1 MGFLLSRRWVLFAL
15 TVGLLVWLAVELGQW
30 QFDRQT
36 DREDRNAIT
45 EVNLSADPAPVAEV
59 LTPGREVD
67 PQDEWRRVE
76 ATGTYAEDDTI
87 VIRYRT
93 RGGASGIDVVTPLV
107 TEDGPALL
115 VDRGWLATD
124 NRGID
129 SLDLPDAPS
138 GEVTVLGWVRA
149 DATGSSTQVENSSAR
164 AISSEAIGPTLD
176 YPVYGGFVD
185 LVSESPE
192 ATEPLSLAE
201 PPDLGE
207 GPHFFYGL
215 QWWFFAAL
223 ALFGFGYLA
232 FDERRA
238 ARRGEDPRRR
248 RGARAQRARSMPPS
262 TGSMAPV
269 TKDAAGESRKAAA
282 RPNSSGRP

>member
-15 TVGLLVWLAVELGQW
+15 TVGMLVWLAVELGQW
-30 QFDRQT
+30 QFDRQS
-36 DREDRNAIT
+36 DREARNAVT
-45 EVNLSADPAPVAEV
+45 EVNLSAEPLPVGEV
-59 LTPGREVD
+59 LAPGREVRAE
-67 PQDEWRRVE
+67 DEWRRVE
-76 ATGTYAEDDTI
+76 ATGTYAEDDSV

-93 RGGASGIDVVTPLV
+93 RDGASGIDVVTPLV
-107 TEDGPALL
+107 TQEGPALL

-124 NRGID
+124 NRGLD
-129 SLDLPDAPS
+129 TLDLPDPPA
-138 GEVTVLGWVRA
+138 GEVTVVGWVRA
-149 DATGSSTQVENSSAR
+149 DATGSSTQVDNSSAR

-192 ATEPLSLAE
+192 PAEPLSLAD

-215 QWWFFAAL
+215 QWWFFGAL
-223 ALFGFGYLA
+223 AIFGFGYLA
-232 FDERRA
+232 YDERRM
-238 ARRGEDPRRR
+238 ARSGADRRRR
-248 RGARAQRARSMPPS
+248 RGGRAQSARSMPPS
-262 TGSMAPV
+262 TGSITPV
-269 TKDAAGESRKAAA
+269 TNEAAGESTKAAA